1 MSTFTYLG
9 VMTAIRTAQELG
21 NLIRSQ
27 RKARE
32 WDQARLAREA
42 GVSRQWIIEIE
53 KGKPRAELQLVL
65 RVMNVL
71 GLSLIVEPEIKPQ
84 ASESSSAKPQTA
96 DIDEIVDRYKSSPAD
111 AMSLAN
117 DVELQN
123 SLIRASLSLPEPTW
137 PLKNEVFETI
147 QRALQNPAARAA
159 SRHMEDPLLKQVAEA
174 LESPALKKVN
184 LAMENAA
191 MKHLREYMEMPT
203 FQQLE
208 RLRSRVKR

>member
-1 MSTFTYLG
+1 MSTFAYLD

-27 RKARE
+27 RKARA

-71 GLSLIVEPEIKPQ
+71 GLSLIVEPEITSQ
-84 ASESSSAKPQTA
+84 ATDLNSVQPQTV
-96 DIDEIVDRYKSSPAD
+96 DIDKIVERYKSSPAD
-111 AMSLAN
+111 ATSLAN

-123 SLIRASLSLPEPTW
+123 SLIRASLSLPGPTW
-137 PLKNEVFETI
+137 PVNNEAFETI
-147 QRALQNPAARAA
+147 HRALQNPAIRTA
-159 SRHMEDPLLKQVAEA
+159 SSLMEDPLLKQVAEA
-174 LESPALKKVN
+174 LESPALKKAN

-191 MKHLREYMEMPT
+191 VKHLREYMEMPT
-203 FQQLE
+203 MQQLE